1 MKTIIIDLLKTRKQK
16 LLLIIQ
22 FFADNNLIII
32 SADNIY
38 YIKESNHQNK
48 MSIKQDQVQQERNF
62 SLADEKSKSF
72 EKALS
77 EVMQQPNNF
86 LETDPA
92 DMRISLRQRDEQRER
107 EI

>member
-1 MKTIIIDLLKTRKQK
+1 MKTKIIDLLKTRKQK

-48 MSIKQDQVQQERNF
+48 MSIKQDQV
-62 SLADEKSKSF
+62 
-72 EKALS
+72 
-77 EVMQQPNNF
+77 
-86 LETDPA
+86 
-92 DMRISLRQRDEQRER
+92 
-107 EI
+107 